1 MTVES
6 KIYPASIVLLNVS
19 EGIANIRVRWNAHGV
34 LRDGVLFYQYDEA
47 IIKKT
52 VPASYVSGEQTIT
65 ISTRDDVV
73 AYLQA
78 KETEILDQAKMS
90 TFEV

>member
-6 KIYPASIVLLNVS
+6 KVYPASIVLLNVS
-19 EGIANIRVRWNAHGV
+19 GGIANIRVRWNVHGV
-34 LRDGVLFYQYDEA
+34 LRDSVLFYQYDEA
-47 IIKKT
+47 VIHKT

-73 AYLQA
+73 TYLQA
-78 KETEILDQAKMS
+78 NETEVIEQAKMS
-90 TFEV
+90 TFEA

>member
-6 KIYPASIVLLNVS
+6 KIYPANIVLLNVS
-19 EGIANIRVRWNAHGV
+19 EGVANIRVRWNVHGV
-34 LRDGVLFYQYDEA
+34 LRDSVLFYQYDEA
-47 IIKKT
+47 VIQKT

-65 ISTRDDVV
+65 ISTREDVV
-73 AYLQA
+73 AYLLA
-78 KETEILDQAKMS
+78 NETEILDQAKMS